1 MAKYV
6 EFDGSVIGIENKN
19 FKIIDSSKNVK
30 KVAQHYQSLIKR
42 FDTEDDDS
50 IKQLVGNSP
59 MLTEEI
65 ANTIADIADLS
76 AKEKAGLQDQSF
88 SDQYNIFN
96 DFLIKFLGIQMPSLD
111 DDSDEDEDD
120 SEVETDPKSP
130 DEN

>member
-30 KVAQHYQSLIKR
+30 KAAQHYQSLIKR

>member
-30 KVAQHYQSLIKR
+30 KAAQHYQSLIKR
-42 FDTEDDDS
+42 FDTEDEDS